1 MVAIVREETATS
13 GVGLVRTMFEAWDEP
28 LALDSGAELAPL
40 TLAYETYGTLNA
52 RRDNAVLVM
61 HALSG
66 DAHAAGRHATGE
78 RKPGWWDGLIGP
90 GRGLDTEHCFVICA
104 NVLGGCQGS
113 SGPASIDPATG
124 KPYGLRFP
132 ALTIGDMVR
141 AQVRL
146 LDRLGIGTLRAA
158 IGGSM
163 GGMQVLDL
171 AINYPERVQLA
182 IPLATSTRHN
192 AQQIAWNHI
201 GRRAIMGDPN
211 WRDGDYYGHATPDA
225 GLATARMVGHI
236 TYLSEERLD
245 WRFGRRE
252 QPGAAVDGFGAA
264 HFAVE
269 SYLDYQ
275 GRSFIDRFDANSYLY
290 ITAALDAYDAAA
302 GHLSLVDA
310 LRRAR
315 ARFLVASFSSDWLYP
330 PRNSQGL
337 VEALHAAGREVEY
350 LALSSPL
357 GHDAFLLEYNLLN
370 PIVAEAVDR

>member
-1 MVAIVREETATS
+1 
-13 GVGLVRTMFEAWDEP
+13 
-28 LALDSGAELAPL
+28 
-40 TLAYETYGTLNA
+40 
-52 RRDNAVLVM
+52 
-61 HALSG
+61 
-66 DAHAAGRHATGE
+66 
-78 RKPGWWDGLIGP
+78 
-90 GRGLDTEHCFVICA
+90 
-104 NVLGGCQGS
+104 
-113 SGPASIDPATG
+113 
-124 KPYGLRFP
+124 
-132 ALTIGDMVR
+132 
-141 AQVRL
+141 
-146 LDRLGIGTLRAA
+146 
-158 IGGSM
+158 
-163 GGMQVLDL
+163 
-171 AINYPERVQLA
+171 
-182 IPLATSTRHN
+182 
-192 AQQIAWNHI
+192 
-201 GRRAIMGDPN
+201 
-211 WRDGDYYGHATPDA
+211 
-225 GLATARMVGHI
+225 MVGHI

-330 PRNSQGL
+330 PRDSQGL